1 MEWKK
6 NSFISNGPVQD
17 QFTLGSRKKAN
28 KTTPLENVP
37 KMRFIDIQIP
47 DATKN
52 PTSKSGCA
60 AFSHISKSQSLLV
73 MFRYWGKLSRL
84 LANMSTDT
92 PRSNEW
98 PRGDAFAARR
108 LLRNWGIFRALLQ
121 TTDYRDSHWC
131 FCHSLSVSFSHPF
144 WAGLK
149 GCRGSCHLSSY
160 VLLLLDR
167 NLAKNR

>member
-28 KTTPLENVP
+28 KTIPLENVP

-98 PRGDAFAARR
+98 PRSEEAFFAARR
-108 LLRNWGIFRALLQ
+108 LLRNWGIFSALQ
-121 TTDYRDSHWC
+121 
-131 FCHSLSVSFSHPF
+131 SLSLMFLCLVLVSFSHPF

-149 GCRGSCHLSSY
+149 ACRETASY
-160 VLLLLDR
+160 ITLLPIYLPTSVPI
-167 NLAKNR
+167 